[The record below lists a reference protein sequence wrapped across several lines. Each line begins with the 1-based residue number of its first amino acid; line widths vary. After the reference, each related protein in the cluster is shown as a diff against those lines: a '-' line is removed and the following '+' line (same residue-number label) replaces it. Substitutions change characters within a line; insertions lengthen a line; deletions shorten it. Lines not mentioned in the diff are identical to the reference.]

1 MTRRRADSELQQQL
15 EAAADTGRPINAVF
29 SLGVDPVAPPEPA
42 DVEARVTRL
51 LNRVGADTGQRPAD
65 VQVFGN
71 IGSFAVSAPPEF
83 VARLAQQPEV
93 ATATASQPAEDI
105 LIRPVRRRPV
115 PGPQPGDGKKTR
127 RNRGSET

>member
-1 MTRRRADSELQQQL
+1 MTKRRTDPELRRQI
-15 EAAADTGRPINAVF
+15 EAAADTGRPITAVF
-29 SLGVDPVAPPEPA
+29 SLGVDPVALPEPV
-42 DVEARVTRL
+42 DVEARVASL
-51 LNRVGADTGQRPAD
+51 LKRVGADTGQRPAD

-105 LIRPVRRRPV
+105 LIRPVRRRSV

-127 RNRGSET
+127 RNRDSET